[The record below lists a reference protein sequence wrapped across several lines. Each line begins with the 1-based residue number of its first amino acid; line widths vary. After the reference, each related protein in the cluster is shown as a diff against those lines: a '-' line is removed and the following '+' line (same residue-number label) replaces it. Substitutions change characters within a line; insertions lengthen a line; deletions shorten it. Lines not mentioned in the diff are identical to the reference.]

1 MMAYF
6 RILHIVVKLKINVAC
21 VIVLTTVYSL
31 FPLSTW
37 KTDSHFHI
45 QQRNVG
51 IRLLS
56 STIQYSYFL
65 PLDSLASLM
74 CVFRE
79 FCVFSLMLLLLSA
92 QRLNQIQLQAL
103 K

>member
-6 RILHIVVKLKINVAC
+6 RIPHIVVKLKINVAC

-65 PLDSLASLM
+65 PLDSLASL

-79 FCVFSLMLLLLSA
+79 FYVFSLMLLLLSA

>member
-6 RILHIVVKLKINVAC
+6 RIPHIVVKLKINVAC

-56 STIQYSYFL
+56 STIQYLYFL

-79 FCVFSLMLLLLSA
+79 LCFFFLDASA
-92 QRLNQIQLQAL
+92 S
-103 K
+103 